1 MYRSI
6 RLTLSFL
13 SARQRGVY
21 IVLVAART
29 LTGLLDVA
37 GIILIGIVASAGA
50 TQLVKGGSSLTIFGF
65 HLPTVS
71 PSGIVLLVVGVL
83 VVFLVKALLAVLF
96 SFLLTRFVARLE
108 VENATDVAELLL
120 RSNLDSVKRY
130 SKAEFQYAITGS
142 MTYTFTGILN
152 NIAIF
157 FSEGFLLILVS
168 GTFFVVNAV
177 AAAVALAYFALIILV
192 IQLAIGRNVK
202 RAGVDAVEGTVDT
215 TNTVSDS
222 IDTFREISVA
232 GKQRFFVDRIHD
244 SLGRIANSG
253 AVLTFLSGMPR
264 YVVETAL
271 MLGVVAFVSVLFLTG
286 QLATGF
292 ITVGVFLTGGI
303 RIMASLLP
311 LQNAVLSIRQSVEQ
325 SRLAQDLILQARA
338 AGVDRLAAQDRR
350 ISERASA
357 AVGVDVGLPI
367 EMSHVSYSYPGDDHE
382 TLRDISMSVL
392 PGQHVA
398 IIGPSGAGKTTL
410 VDLILGLVEPSS
422 GSVRVDGAHPL
433 VIRTDSPGTIA
444 YVPQKPGIVSGTII
458 ENIALGVD
466 PDEIDR
472 VRARD
477 AIEAAF
483 LGEFIDNLPEGLDTS
498 VGKQV
503 DSLSGGQIQRLGLA
517 RALYTRPRL
526 LILDEATSG
535 LDAGSEAFVSDSLR
549 SLYGAVTIVV
559 IAHRLS
565 TIQYADTVY
574 VVDAGEVVASG
585 DFATM
590 RATVPMVAEYVKL
603 MSFDTK

>member
-1 MYRSI
+1 MLRSI

-13 SARQRGVY
+13 SVRQRATYVA
-21 IVLVAART
+21 LVAART
-29 LTGLLDVA
+29 LTGLLDVM
-37 GIILIGIVASAGA
+37 GIILIGIVASVGA
-50 TQLVKGGSSLTIFGF
+50 TQLLKGGTTLTIFGF
-65 HLPTVS
+65 KVPTVS
-71 PSGIVLLVVGVL
+71 SDEIVVL
-83 VVFLVKALLAVLF
+83 VIVVLIVFLVKALLAVLF

-108 VENATDVAELLL
+108 VANATNVAELLL
-120 RSNLDSVKRY
+120 RSDLDSVKRY

-168 GTFFVVNAV
+168 ATFFIINTV
-177 AAAVALAYFALIILV
+177 AAAVALAYFALIILI

-215 TNTVSDS
+215 TNTVSDT

-232 GKQRFFVDRIHD
+232 GKQRHFIDRIHD
-244 SLGRIANSG
+244 SLGRIASSG
-253 AVLTFLSGMPR
+253 AILTFLSGMPR

-271 MLGVVAFVSVLFLTG
+271 MLGVVAFVAVLFLTG
-286 QLATGF
+286 QLASGF
-292 ITVGVFLTGGI
+292 ITVGVFLTGGV

-311 LQNAVLSIRQSVEQ
+311 LQNAVLTIRQNVEQ
-325 SRLAQDLILQARA
+325 SRLAQGLIVQARA
-338 AGVDRLAAQDRR
+338 AGIDRVEAQDRR
-350 ISERASA
+350 VAERTSQ
-357 AVGVDVGLPI
+357 AVGTELGLPI
-367 EMSHVSYSYPGDDHE
+367 EISRVHYRYPGDDHE
-382 TLRDISMSVL
+382 TLKDISMSISA
-392 PGQHVA
+392 GQNVA

-410 VDLILGLVEPSS
+410 VDLILGLLEPSS
-422 GSVRVDGAHPL
+422 GSVLVDGAHPL
-433 VIRTDSPGTIA
+433 VTRTELPGTIS
-444 YVPQKPGIVSGTII
+444 YVPQKPGIVSGTIL

-466 PDEIDR
+466 PEDIDR

-477 AIEAAF
+477 AINAAF
-483 LGEFIDNLPEGLDTS
+483 LGEFIDSLPDGLDTS

-526 LILDEATSG
+526 IILDEATSG

-565 TIQYADTVY
+565 TIQHADTVF
-574 VVDAGEVVASG
+574 VIDGGEVVASG

-603 MSFDTK
+603 MSFDTE